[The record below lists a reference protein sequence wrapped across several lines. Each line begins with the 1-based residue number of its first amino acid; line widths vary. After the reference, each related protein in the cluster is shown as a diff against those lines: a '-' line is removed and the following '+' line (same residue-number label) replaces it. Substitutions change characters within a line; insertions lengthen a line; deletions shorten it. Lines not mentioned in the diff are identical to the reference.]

1 MEKREAILKSAE
13 KLFAEKGFK
22 ATNVAAVMEKANLGT
37 GTFYNYFPSKEA
49 LFMEIFMEENVKLKK
64 QIMRE
69 TDLNGDPFEVMGHL
83 MTLNATGMTENP
95 ILKEWYNREIFSKI
109 EKKYK
114 ESKGIDHF
122 DFMFDTFVEVVK
134 KWQETGKMRKDI
146 SAEMIMAIFS
156 ALISIDTHKEEIGFQ
171 YFPEIV
177 QYMSEFVMQGLLAKN
192 E

>member
-69 TDLNGDPFEVMGHL
+69 TDLNGDPIEIRSSKNGITVKYSRK
-83 MTLNATGMTENP
+83 
-95 ILKEWYNREIFSKI
+95 LKRNTRKV
-109 EKKYK
+109 
-114 ESKGIDHF
+114 KG
-122 DFMFDTFVEVVK
+122 
-134 KWQETGKMRKDI
+134 
-146 SAEMIMAIFS
+146 
-156 ALISIDTHKEEIGFQ
+156 
-171 YFPEIV
+171 
-177 QYMSEFVMQGLLAKN
+177 
-192 E
+192 